1 MANKS
6 LLHTFPIDGY
16 VKGAYHSE
24 EILFKYNGLVAMT
37 VYWSET
43 YFIMSLKQNIVF
55 VKLIELSFG
64 IDIIASFTEFQCQGT
79 DAFGSVWV

>member
-24 EILFKYNGLVAMT
+24 EIYL
-37 VYWSET
+37 
-43 YFIMSLKQNIVF
+43 NIT
-55 VKLIELSFG
+55 G
-64 IDIIASFTEFQCQGT
+64 
-79 DAFGSVWV
+79 

>member
-43 YFIMSLKQNIVF
+43 IFIMSLK
-55 VKLIELSFG
+55 
-64 IDIIASFTEFQCQGT
+64 
-79 DAFGSVWV
+79 